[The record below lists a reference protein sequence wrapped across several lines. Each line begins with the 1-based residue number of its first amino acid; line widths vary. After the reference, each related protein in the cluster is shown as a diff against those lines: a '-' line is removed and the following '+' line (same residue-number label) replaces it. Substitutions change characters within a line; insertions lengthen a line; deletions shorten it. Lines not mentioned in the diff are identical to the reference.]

1 MESLIKIS
9 KSKDRQSPVIE
20 YLTLFNSMEKVD
32 QIETLV
38 SIEKEIAGYR
48 NELCQEMMDFSKGKW

>member
-38 SIEKEIAGYR
+38 SIEKEIAATR
-48 NELCQEMMDFSKGKW
+48 RDICDEIFKLSKGKF